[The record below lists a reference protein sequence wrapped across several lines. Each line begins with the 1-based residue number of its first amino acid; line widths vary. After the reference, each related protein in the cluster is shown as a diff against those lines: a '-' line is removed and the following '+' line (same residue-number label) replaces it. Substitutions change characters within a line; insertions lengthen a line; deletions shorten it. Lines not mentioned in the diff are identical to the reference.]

1 MNIKI
6 VYATRTKHS
15 RKLAEAVG
23 ERLKITP
30 VNILL
35 NPEPVSADL
44 LIIAGGIYGGESR
57 PELLEYVKKLDGT
70 SVKSA
75 ALITSC
81 ASGKQQQASVRKILE
96 EKGIRIIDEFICKGS
111 FLVVSAGHPNSND
124 FKAAADFA
132 DKVVL
137 NTKSL

>member
-15 RKLAEAVG
+15 RKLAEAAG

-35 NPEPVSADL
+35 EPEPVSADL
-44 LIIAGGIYGGESR
+44 LIIAGGIYGGESM

-70 SVKSA
+70 SIKSA
-75 ALITSC
+75 ALVTSC
-81 ASGKQQQASVRKILE
+81 ASGKQKQASVRKILE
-96 EKGIRIIDEFICKGS
+96 EKGIKVIDEFICRGN
-111 FLVVSAGHPNSND
+111 FLIVSAKHPDSSD
-124 FKAAADFA
+124 LKAAADFA
-132 DKVVL
+132 EKTAAVFQA
-137 NTKSL
+137 